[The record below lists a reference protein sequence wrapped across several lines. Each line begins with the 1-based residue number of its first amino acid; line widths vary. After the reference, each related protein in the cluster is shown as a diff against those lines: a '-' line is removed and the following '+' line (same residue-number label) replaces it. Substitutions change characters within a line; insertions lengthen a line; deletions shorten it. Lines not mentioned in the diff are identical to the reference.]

1 MGVLQEQQMAEL
13 NGNLPMLSS
22 LAQSGSTRAGSD
34 LARAFYSSH
43 AQAIGTD
50 ADPGIIGSVLA
61 TSNQNDLPVITS
73 SRDVL
78 PTVVTEP
85 NEAGYSVASALASDL
100 PGLQERA
107 RISELAQEARIG
119 KTGTAGDDGRG
130 LASKIALDDG
140 ATVLARMHN
149 IVSHGANPNKPAQ
162 VANAKHGSFQQS
174 YSDQGNSAAAIA
186 GSSNS
191 PKDTVGTNNG
201 EDGSD
206 KAMAAAHY
214 AILSGPAKMPR
225 WPVMP
230 KLASSDHFGAPRK
243 IFDTGAADEEGLR
256 AQLQAASVAGLAGAA
271 TRRLHQAAAA

>member
-1 MGVLQEQQMAEL
+1 MAEL

-43 AQAIGTD
+43 AQTIGTD

-61 TSNQNDLPVITS
+61 TTNENGLPVITS
-73 SRDVL
+73 SRNVL

-107 RISELAQEARIG
+107 RLSELAQEARIG

-130 LASKIALDDG
+130 LASRIALDDG
-140 ATVLARMHN
+140 AGVLARMHD
-149 IVSHGANPNKPAQ
+149 IVFQEANPNKPAQ
-162 VANAKHGSFQQS
+162 VANAKHGSFQQR
-174 YSDQGNSAAAIA
+174 YFDQGKSAVAIA
-186 GSSNS
+186 GSGSS
-191 PKDTVGTNNG
+191 DPLKDTVAADND
-201 EDGSD
+201 EDASD
-206 KAMAAAHY
+206 KAMAAAHHT
-214 AILSGPAKMPR
+214 ILSGPAKMPR

-230 KLASSDHFGAPRK
+230 KLASSAHFGAPRK
-243 IFDTGAADEEGLR
+243 IFETGAADEEGMR

-271 TRRLHQAAAA
+271 TRKLLQAAAA